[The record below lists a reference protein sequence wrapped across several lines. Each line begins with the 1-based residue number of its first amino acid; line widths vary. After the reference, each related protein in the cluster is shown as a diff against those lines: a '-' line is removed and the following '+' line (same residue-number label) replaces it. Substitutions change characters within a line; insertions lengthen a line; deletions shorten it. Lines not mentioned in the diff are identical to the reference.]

1 MVIRFEVW
9 LVFALLSGIVSYF
22 IAKRRGR
29 DAVLY
34 FLLGIVFNIFFL
46 GAVLF
51 FQNLMNKKKGTTQ

>member
-9 LVFALLSGIVSYF
+9 LVFALLSGIVSYI
-22 IAKRRGR
+22 IAKRKGR

-51 FQNLMNKKKGTTQ
+51 FQNLMNKKKGTAQ